1 MHEKLDAASHPRL
14 YEIRLLI
21 CAAQAD
27 GYLDDIEQEK
37 IFRQVN
43 LDIFSV
49 RERQIFHDDLE
60 YPKNPKDLASEL
72 SPYITDEEKMLL
84 IRKMFKLVAM
94 EKVMTNEE
102 RRMIFTT
109 GCELGIQDEKIK
121 EIEQW
126 VMEGVAWISRWDVIT
141 GKSRMNIKG
150 ST

>member
-1 MHEKLDAASHPRL
+1 MHEWADAASHPKL

-37 IFRQVN
+37 IIRQVN

-60 YPKNPKDLASEL
+60 YPKNPKELASQL
-72 SPYITDEEKMLL
+72 CPYITDEEKMML

-94 EKVMTNEE
+94 EKVMTAEE
-102 RRMIFTT
+102 RRMIFTI
-109 GCELGIQDEKIK
+109 GRELGIQDEKIE

-126 VMEGVAWISRWDVIT
+126 IMEGIAWMSRWDSVI
-141 GKSRMNIKG
+141 GKSQLNIEG

>member
-1 MHEKLDAASHPRL
+1 MHEWADAASHPKL

-21 CAAQAD
+21 CVAQAD
-27 GYLDDIEQEK
+27 GYLDEIEQEK

-60 YPKNPKDLASEL
+60 YPKDPKELAEQL
-72 SPYITDEEKMLL
+72 SPYITQEEKMIL

-94 EKVMTNEE
+94 EKRMTAEE
-102 RRMIFTT
+102 RRMIFVI
-109 GCELGIQDEKIK
+109 GRELGIQEETIT
-121 EIEQW
+121 EIEHW
-126 VMEGVAWISRWDVIT
+126 VMEGAAWISRWDAIV
-141 GKSRMNIKG
+141 GKSQLNIEG